1 MGTERIDKS
10 SRLLPADSIL
20 SLKQAAPFVGRGGLK
35 MQNFLEEAKIEV
47 GGLAILDLG
56 ASTGGFTDCLLQ
68 KGASSATCVDV
79 GHGQLHYKLR
89 TDSRVTNL
97 EKTNLRHL
105 TTKSL
110 SQSPFELVVMDLS
123 FISLRKVLPQA
134 WSFVNEG
141 GRLIAL
147 VKPQFECARKEAD
160 QGRGVINDPQVQQ
173 RTFREIK
180 DFAKRELI
188 DSVLFAQAE
197 SSPRGA
203 DGNLEFFLGWVKKTG

>member
-1 MGTERIDKS
+1 
-10 SRLLPADSIL
+10 
-20 SLKQAAPFVGRGGLK
+20 

-110 SQSPFELVVMDLS
+110 NQSPFELVVMDLS

-188 DSVLFAQAE
+188 DSELFAQAE